1 MKKQIQVEM
10 PGSWEDITLSKF
22 LAMTKDMDAYADDVD
37 AQLAFVIH
45 HLTGLDLSRLKNL
58 SIESFNIL
66 KQNIDELFSRQE
78 NDLVRFVTID
88 GIEYGFEPNLSKM
101 SYGAYVDITKFND
114 IQINDNWS
122 KIMNILYRPV
132 EKKQG
137 ENYSIKEYDGNNEH
151 EKWLGVGMNVHF
163 GALFFLLN
171 LCKDLLIST
180 LNYTKVMVKEESYKQ
195 ILEKSGELTK
205 QLLNYQEEIYSKY
218 KM

>member
-10 PGSWEDITLSKF
+10 PGSWSDITLEKF
-22 LAMTKDMDAYADDVD
+22 LAMTKDMEAYSDDVD

-66 KQNIDELFSRQE
+66 KQNIDELFSKQE

-88 GIEYGFEPNLSKM
+88 GVEYGFEPNLSKM
-101 SYGAYVDITKFND
+101 AYGAYVDITKFNN
-114 IQINDNWS
+114 IQIDENWS

-132 EKKQG
+132 VKKQG
-137 ENYSIKEYDGNNEH
+137 DNYAIASYDGNTEH
-151 EKWLGVGMNVHF
+151 EKWLGVGMHAHF

-180 LNYTKVMVKEESYKQ
+180 LNSTKAMVKEESYKQ

-205 QLLNYQEEIYSKY
+205 QLLNYQEEISNKY